1 MSDTQACSLA
11 AAFAQEL
18 KDADAEVA
26 SSKFLCKLQR
36 LSETGHEYRLT
47 PVLQT
52 HGLYA
57 AVNISW
63 LPIGLAEDHPVLRVQ
78 DFLACLSKEDKVSEI
93 FLQNRTFAD
102 FEEFWARYRH
112 RHPHHPVYDHH
123 QHRLRHCVPLY
134 LHCDE
139 GTGPKKKGLLIM
151 QFQCIMGK
159 GSRRAADLNLAGST
173 YVTRLLYTVLRQ
185 HHYNRQKSVLYK
197 LLQHWVNDWKDA
209 FHDGICVSVAGKSH
223 TIYPIVLGLKGD
235 WPALIKM
242 GRLNRHFG
250 RDAPA
255 SQNPPGICHL
265 CRAGRLGF
273 PWHLNDIN
281 AAWLLDPHA
290 QDVEPWNAPSP
301 LVEIPSDSGASFYMI
316 DVFHTLHKGVFGDFA
331 ASALDP

>member
-1 MSDTQACSLA
+1 MLQSIYHGSRL
-11 AAFAQEL
+11 
-18 KDADAEVA
+18 V
-26 SSKFLCKLQR
+26 LQR
-36 LSETGHEYRLT
+36 TIQFFVFRIFWLVCPRRTKFPKYSYKTGL
-47 PVLQT
+47 L
-52 HGLYA
+52 L
-57 AVNISW
+57 ISRSSGHDTDTDIRIT
-63 LPIGLAEDHPVLRVQ
+63 LCTIIISIVYGT
-78 DFLACLSKEDKVSEI
+78 ACLCI
-93 FLQNRTFAD
+93 FIAMR
-102 FEEFWARYRH
+102 AR
-112 RHPHHPVYDHH
+112 
-123 QHRLRHCVPLY
+123 
-134 LHCDE
+134 
-139 GTGPKKKGLLIM
+139 GPTKKGLLIM